1 MNTETTNAATSTA
14 ATRDTRRWWDAD
26 GGWSTADATGTVLV
40 IDSWLVDEGRVRG
53 LDRHAERFRSACDRF
68 PEPGA
73 EHTDRFMRAVAES
86 LPARGRWFPRAE
98 LVDTGSGTR
107 LRMWLRPAPPRT
119 ATVRLWTPTGP
130 DRRRLP
136 AVKGADLAHLAALRA
151 AATTAGADEALL
163 VSTEGHVVEGAST
176 SIVWWRGD
184 TLCGPPPGPGLLPG
198 ITRSLLGELA
208 RTAGLQVV
216 TEQATAPDLAGLPV
230 WTLNALHGIR
240 PVAEGLGRFQDTDAE
255 EAERWQSRLA
265 ALAVPARE
273 LPDSRGEPMKEVS
286 P

>member
-1 MNTETTNAATSTA
+1 MNTETNAATGTA
-14 ATRDTRRWWDAD
+14 ATRDARRWWDAD
-26 GGWSTADATGTVLV
+26 GGWSSADTTGTVLV

-73 EHTDRFMRAVAES
+73 DRTDRFMRAVAES
-86 LPARGRWFPRAE
+86 LPTRGRWFPRVE
-98 LVDTGSGTR
+98 LVDTGPGTR

-119 ATVRLWTPTGP
+119 ATVRLWTATAP

-136 AVKGADLAHLAALRA
+136 AVKGADLDHLAALRA
-151 AATTAGADEALL
+151 DATTAGADEALL
-163 VSTEGHVVEGAST
+163 ISTEGHVVEGAST

-240 PVAEGLGRFQDTDAE
+240 PVTGGLGRFQDTDAE

-273 LPDSRGEPMKEVS
+273 LPDSRGEPTKEVS

>member
-1 MNTETTNAATSTA
+1 MNTETNAATSTA
-14 ATRDTRRWWDAD
+14 ATRDARRWWDAD

-53 LDRHAERFRSACDRF
+53 LDRHAERFRSSCDRF
-68 PEPGA
+68 LEPGA
-73 EHTDRFMRAVAES
+73 EHTDLFMRAVAES

-136 AVKGADLAHLAALRA
+136 AVKGADLDHLASLRA
-151 AATTAGADEALL
+151 DATTAGADEALL

-240 PVAEGLGRFQDTDAE
+240 PVTGGLGRFQDTDAE